1 MSGRMTLPRFAQYLP
16 WLFVGFGWSIPFLV
30 APHTYPIPTFYG
42 EMAAAVIWS
51 VLALSVLFATWRST
65 RGLPLTALAPAGLA
79 FVVLLQLAVAPPLN
93 PILSFGAIMALL
105 AATGI
110 VGLAA
115 RSKDVRGVVEAIA
128 VGVIVGAL
136 LTVTIELLQLFN
148 VRSIPPDLMSQ
159 SPQPPDRRMWGNL
172 NQANQVASYLAM
184 GLAACMFLMYRL
196 ARRNWLVLPIVV
208 ALLVGMALTFSRT
221 AWIHITV
228 VGVLSGLLHKGER
241 RGLRSWLSAA
251 IPLIGLVL
259 CYQLCN
265 VLIAYANQVM
275 HLDLPT
281 SLGGRMVHG
290 VSDRAPLWN
299 HAWHMFLAH
308 PWIGGG
314 WGDYAYNQYVQTDVL
329 GNVIMSMN
337 AHNIVLDLLAKVGLA
352 GLFAVVLPC
361 VGLLVA
367 VWKRKLTPEHA
378 FFYAVILILGAH
390 SLLEYPL
397 HYIYFLFPFAFA
409 LGWIDDR
416 VLRKP
421 SPKMMWTLTTTFIVC
436 GAALLLKL
444 WPDYKIAEVLYY
456 SPGNYQ
462 ATLKAYEKNR
472 LTLLT
477 PYATLAVAMN
487 AAVSADF
494 APVIVAI
501 ERQAVQFYP
510 GPGTVQR
517 YAVALAFQGKTDDAV
532 TQMRRLRHQYWEGYA
547 AQSTFVQ
554 SACAGKS
561 EELAPFCSRL
571 AAEGLLAKGK

>member
-1 MSGRMTLPRFAQYLP
+1 MSGRMTLPRLVQYLL
-16 WLFVGFGWSIPFLV
+16 WIFVGLGWSIPFLV

-42 EMAAAVIWS
+42 EVAAAVIWS
-51 VLALSVLFATWRST
+51 VFALSLLFTTWRSNQ
-65 RGLPLTALAPAGLA
+65 GLPAVALAPAGLA
-79 FVVLLQLAVAPPLN
+79 LVVLMQLVIAPPLN
-93 PILSFGAIMALL
+93 PIFSFGGIIALL
-105 AATGI
+105 AAAGI
-110 VGLAA
+110 VGIAA
-115 RSKDVRGVVEAIA
+115 RCKDVRGVVEAIA

-136 LTVTIELLQLFN
+136 LTVMIELLQLFN
-148 VRSIPPDLMSQ
+148 VRSISPDLMSQ

-172 NQANQVASYLAM
+172 NQPNQVASYLAM

-196 ARRNWLVLPIVV
+196 ARGKWLVLPIVV

-221 AWIHITV
+221 AWLHMAII
-228 VGVLSGLLHKGER
+228 GVLSGLLQKGER
-241 RGLRSWLSAA
+241 RGLRSWLSAVL
-251 IPLIGLVL
+251 PLIGLVL
-259 CYQLCN
+259 SYQLCN
-265 VLIAYANQVM
+265 VLIAYANQIM

-281 SLGGRMVHG
+281 SLGERMVHG
-290 VSDRAPLWN
+290 ISDRTPMWN

-308 PWIGGG
+308 PWIGAG

-352 GLFAVVLPC
+352 GLLAVVLPC

-367 VWKRKLTPEHA
+367 SWKRRLTPEHA

-390 SLLEYPL
+390 SMLEYPL
-397 HYIYFLFPFAFA
+397 HYVYFLFPFAFA
-409 LGWIDDR
+409 LGWVDER
-416 VLRKP
+416 TLRKP
-421 SPKMMWTLTTTFIVC
+421 SPKMVWTLTTTFIAC
-436 GAALLLKL
+436 GAALLLQL
-444 WPDYKIAEVLYY
+444 WPDYRISEGLYY
-456 SPGNYQ
+456 SLGNSQ
-462 ATLKAYEKNR
+462 EALKAYEKNR

-487 AAVSADF
+487 TGVSADM
-494 APVIVAI
+494 APVIAAI

-532 TQMRRLRHQYWEGYA
+532 TQMRRLRHQYWESYA

-554 SACAGKS
+554 SRCSGKP
-561 EELAPFCSRL
+561 EGLALFCSRL
-571 AAEGLLAKGK
+571 VAEGLLPKGK